1 LHLHKSLFKT
11 TATALVTSG
20 KKNHAYFVLC
30 CLPCKCLFNVF
41 NSLVLRYFERIFSGS
56 VIQPSLLS
64 HRIFF
69 YAPQAMASTIW
80 KLRFSGA

>member
-11 TATALVTSG
+11 TATELVTSG
-20 KKNHAYFVLC
+20 KKKHAYFVLC

-41 NSLVLRYFERIFSGS
+41 NSLVLRHLERIFSGS